1 MLNLSRY
8 SPLLQTLASL
18 QSKCTMCAMGMHHGI
33 CHVLHG
39 QRFKCTLSGGDD
51 MVIAHCHSTRK
62 HLYACRS
69 ACRCVTSAAVLTSV
83 GVW

>member
-8 SPLLQTLASL
+8 SPLLQTSASL
-18 QSKCTMCAMGMHHGI
+18 QSTSTMCAMGMHHGS

-39 QRFKCTLSGGDD
+39 QRFEYTSSGGDD
-51 MVIAHCHSTRK
+51 MVIAHCQSTRK
-62 HLYACRS
+62 YLYACRN